1 MAKCRVMKTLAWA
14 RFLLLVCTLLL
25 HCPLAHGSPSDYSSD
40 YIFQVWQTDQGL
52 PENSATAMVQTP
64 DGYLWFGTF
73 NGLVRFDGVKFT
85 VFDRS
90 NTPDLPSPGIVN
102 LYLDRSGRLWVS
114 TLLGTACVKDGRW
127 RLFHQHD
134 GWTGD
139 YVWRFAETSSGDIYL
154 TTFDH
159 KILRF
164 DGDRF
169 HEIAP
174 PPVANPELGFQ
185 LYVDGTNDLWV
196 INPQFIGKFAGGK
209 WQELIPAVPLL
220 GKYRVLPRPDL
231 MAGGSRDGGLWIV
244 TADYLRKYHSQRL
257 MFETPVPWTLRGLWS
272 LYEDSSGGVWITSSS
287 DGLYHFSAEQ
297 GWQHFTT
304 DNGLPYHAVRFVSE
318 DREHNLWVGTSGG
331 GLERFKHRYLTKWG
345 LEQGMPDRVVKSLT
359 VDGQGRMYFGTWG
372 QGVGQLAKFRITRIL
387 RPRENLQSPDGS
399 CRNFFDGLVTSTLVD
414 HKGRLWVSTYADGLF
429 LLEGHT
435 CHGFFTSN
443 GNSPQVAP
451 IFEDRQG
458 TIWVGTQ
465 DGVFAFDGTQF
476 RKYFFSPPPE
486 HSSASSL
493 AEDGASEILW
503 VGNQAGGLYRF
514 DGQNLMPVPEAGA
527 LANDRISTLFTDPD
541 GTLWIGTEDG
551 GIACLRKGH
560 VTRISEQ
567 QGLPAHSIA
576 SILDDEVGNLWVGSN
591 RGILRAG
598 RKELEELIS
607 GHKNRI
613 EFQVFNQSDGMAM
626 TECSLGTQ
634 PTAVKDPR
642 GRLWFATFKG
652 AVMVDPKR
660 LRLNTQPPPLV
671 IDQVFVDDQ
680 PVTGRPAFATS
691 AAEFP
696 LQVTVPPGDHRLEI
710 HYAALSFTAPEKV
723 RFRTMLEGFDKEW
736 IEVGDRRAAYV
747 QHMKPG
753 KYRFRVKAANNDGIW
768 NETGTRAELYFR
780 PHFYETYW
788 FYATCLLC
796 AVAIGA
802 GLHRW
807 RVQGLWQQEK
817 KLRDVIETM
826 PTFAWTVLPDGT
838 GDFVNRHWNEY
849 TGLSVEESVGSGWQS
864 AVHPADLK
872 RHLEKWHTSLA
883 TGEPFQDEV
892 RYRRADGQH
901 RWFLA
906 RAVPLRDERGKIVKW
921 YGISTDIEDR
931 KRAEQE
937 HEKLRQL
944 EDDLAHINRVNTLG
958 EMAASLAHEIKQPI
972 AAAINSA
979 NSCIE
984 WLAHEPP
991 NLDRARAAATKI
1003 DKYGN
1008 RAAEIIDR
1016 IRSLYK
1022 KSSSQRELVDVN
1034 GIIQEMLTLLK
1045 CEADR
1050 YSIDMRSELAAELP
1064 KIVAD
1069 RVQLQQVFMNLMLNG
1084 IEAMTDSG
1092 GELMVRSQRQG
1103 SQLVLSVSD
1112 TGVGLPPEKVEQI
1125 FSAFFTTKPQ
1135 GSGMGLAISRS
1146 IVESHDGRLWATA
1159 NEGRGATF
1167 HFSLPIATHI
1177 VQETAT
1183 GT

>member
-1 MAKCRVMKTLAWA
+1 MAKCRAVKTLAWA
-14 RFLLLVCTLLL
+14 QFLLLFCVLLFNSS
-25 HCPLAHGSPSDYSSD
+25 LAYGSSSDYSSD

-102 LYLDRSGRLWVS
+102 LYLDRSDRLWVS
-114 TLLGTACVKDGRW
+114 TLLGTAYVKDGHW
-127 RLFHQHD
+127 RVFNQQD

-169 HEIAP
+169 HEIVR

-185 LYVDGTNDLWV
+185 PYVDGTNDFWV
-196 INPQFIGKFAGGK
+196 INPQFIGKFARGK
-209 WQELIPAVPLL
+209 WQELIPAPSPMIE
-220 GKYRVLPRPDL
+220 KYRFLRPNL

-244 TADYLRKYHSQRL
+244 TTDYLRKYHSGRL
-257 MFETPVPWTLRGLWS
+257 MFETRAPWTLDNLWS
-272 LYEDSSGGVWITSSS
+272 LYEDSSGGVWITSWRE
-287 DGLYHFSAEQ
+287 GLYHFSAEQ

-304 DNGLPYHAVRFVSE
+304 DNGLPYNGVRFVFE
-318 DREHNLWVGTSGG
+318 DREHNLWVGTNGG
-331 GLERFKHRYLTKWG
+331 GLARFKHRYLTNWG

-359 VDGQGRMYFGTWG
+359 VDGKGRMYFGTWG
-372 QGVGQLAKFRITRIL
+372 QGVGQLAGFRITRIL
-387 RPRENLQSPDGS
+387 GPHENLHSPDGS
-399 CRNFFDGLVTSTLVD
+399 CRNLFDGLVVSTLVD
-414 HKGRLWVSTYADGLF
+414 HKGRFWVSTYASGLF
-429 LLEGHT
+429 LFENHT
-435 CHGFFTSN
+435 CHGFFVSAN
-443 GNSPQVAP
+443 SNSPQLAP
-451 IFEDRQG
+451 IFEDHRG

-465 DGVFAFDGTQF
+465 DGAFAFDGTQF
-476 RKYFFSPPPE
+476 RKYFFSPRPE
-486 HSSASSL
+486 HSNASSL
-493 AEDGASEILW
+493 AEDGAGKILW
-503 VGNQAGGLYRF
+503 VANRAGGLYRF
-514 DGQNLMPVPEAGA
+514 DGQNLVPVPEAGV
-527 LANDRISTLFTDPD
+527 LANDRISTLFADPD
-541 GTLWIGTEDG
+541 STLWIGTEDA
-551 GIACLRKGH
+551 GIACVRKGL

-576 SILDDEVGNLWVGSN
+576 SILDDEVGNLWFGSN

-613 EFQVFNQSDGMAM
+613 EFQVFNQSDGMGVA
-626 TECSLGTQ
+626 ECSLGTQ
-634 PTAVKDPR
+634 PTVVKDPR

-652 AVMVDPKR
+652 AVMVDPKS

-671 IDQVFVDDQ
+671 IEQVLVDDQ
-680 PVTGRPAFATS
+680 PVAGRPAFATS

-696 LQVTVPPGDHRLEI
+696 LRVTVPPGDHRLEI

-753 KYRFRVKAANNDGIW
+753 KYRFRLKAANNDGIW
-768 NETGTRAELYFR
+768 NETGTIAELYFR

-788 FYATCLLC
+788 FYASCLLG
-796 AVAIGA
+796 AVAVGA
-802 GLHRW
+802 SLHRW
-807 RVQGLWQQEK
+807 RVRGLWRQEK

-826 PTFAWTVLPDGT
+826 PTFAWTILPDGT
-838 GDFVNRHWNEY
+838 GDFVNRHWHEY
-849 TGLSVEESVGSGWQS
+849 TGLSVAESVGSGWQA
-864 AVHPADLK
+864 AVHPTDLK
-872 RHLEKWHTSLA
+872 LHLEKWHTSLA
-883 TGEPFQDEV
+883 SGEPFQDEV
-892 RYRRADGQH
+892 RYRRADGQY

-944 EDDLAHINRVNTLG
+944 EADLAHVNRVSMLG

-972 AAAINSA
+972 AASITSA

-991 NLDRARAAATKI
+991 NLDRARAAATRI

-1008 RAAEIIDR
+1008 RASEIINR
-1016 IRSLYK
+1016 LRSLYS
-1022 KSSSQRELVDVN
+1022 KSPPQRELIDVN
-1034 GIIQEMLTLLK
+1034 GIIEEILTLLK

-1050 YSIDMRSELAAELP
+1050 YSVAMRTDLVAELP
-1064 KIVAD
+1064 KIMAD
-1069 RVQLQQVFMNLMLNG
+1069 RVQLQQVFMNLMLNA
-1084 IEAMTDSG
+1084 IEAMQDSG
-1092 GELMVRSQRQG
+1092 GELTVKSELQDG
-1103 SQLVLSVSD
+1103 QLQFSVSD
-1112 TGVGLPPEKVEQI
+1112 TGVGLPTEGVDQM

-1146 IVESHDGRLWATA
+1146 IVESHGGRLWATA
-1159 NEGRGATF
+1159 NDRRGATF
-1167 HFSLPIATHI
+1167 HFTLPIKVAESSPL
-1177 VQETAT
+1177 VA
-1183 GT
+1183 